1 MARVRSKFGLVCA
14 FLLLSGAA
22 GPAAAADDATLLW
35 AALREGGRVALVRHT
50 DAPGGA
56 GDPPGFRL
64 ADCSTQRNLSKQGR
78 ADAVTLGNRFRAEKI
93 AVGKILS
100 SRWCRCLDTARLMQ
114 LGVTEQS
121 ATFDYAYA
129 VFNRDRAGELTEGA
143 LRLISDW
150 KGPGTL
156 VVVTHGSNINLLTGI
171 DPGQGGIV
179 VVAPDLASDARFR
192 VLGHIPPGPKD
203 RGATGNMGKIERL

>member
-1 MARVRSKFGLVCA
+1 VARVRSKFGLVC
-14 FLLLSGAA
+14 LLLLLVCAA
-22 GPAAAADDATLLW
+22 FPAAAADDPTLLW

-64 ADCSTQRNLSKQGR
+64 ADCSTQRNLSEQGR
-78 ADAVTLGNRFRAEKI
+78 TEAVTLGNRFRAEKI
-93 AVGKILS
+93 AVEKILT
-100 SRWCRCLDTARLMQ
+100 SRWCRCRDTAQLMQ
-114 LGVTEQS
+114 LGAAEQA

-129 VFNRDRAGELTEGA
+129 VFNRDRAGELTEGGR
-143 LRLISDW
+143 RLISDW

-179 VVAPDLASDARFR
+179 VVEPDLANEARFR
-192 VLGHIPPGPKD
+192 VLGHIPPRP
-203 RGATGNMGKIERL
+203 